1 MKKNKNKT
9 KKTKPPK
16 TPKKPTG
23 LVFFKKTGFFQ
34 PCLEDQAA
42 KAARCGRCPFGSS

>member
-1 MKKNKNKT
+1 M
-9 KKTKPPK
+9 KKTKENKKPK
-16 TPKKPTG
+16 NPKNPKKPTE
-23 LVFFKKTGFFQ
+23 LVKKNPGFFQ